1 MTRRQHH
8 THKISLLNAILALWL
23 RRISVQLV
31 LPVFRALDRI
41 AGAVSR
47 VSVDFPTG
55 RVVSTM
61 VVCAA
66 IVVPSVLYNVE
77 RTRRMELSRAYR
89 QVSVSSGAEI
99 AALGGSLETLL
110 DEQHD
115 LRSLLLR
122 AGYAVVNDDHYS
134 IRLLAT
140 GYSSC
145 VWETDDTPFITA
157 SNTRTRSG
165 IVALSR
171 DLLDRYNPDA
181 PFSFGDAVHISGL
194 GDFVVEDSMHWRWR
208 RRVDLWFPSKQEA
221 RRFGVRPVTVTLPI
235 AHPAGEAAE
244 VAERTT
250 DVSATSDY
258 TSSTGLAQ

>member
-1 MTRRQHH
+1 MTWRQHH
-8 THKISLLNAILALWL
+8 IHKISLLNAILALWL
-23 RRISVQLV
+23 CRARVQLV
-31 LPVFRALDRI
+31 LPVRRVLDRLT
-41 AGAVSR
+41 GAISR
-47 VSVDFPTG
+47 FGSDFPTG
-55 RVVSTM
+55 RVVFTA

-66 IVVPSVLYNVE
+66 IVVPSVLYNAE
-77 RTRRMELSRAYR
+77 RARRMEISRAYR
-89 QVSVSSGAEI
+89 HVTVSSGAEI
-99 AALGGSLETLL
+99 AALSGSLETLL
-110 DEQHD
+110 DEQHE

-157 SNTRTRSG
+157 SNTRTRTG

-171 DLLDRYNPDA
+171 DLIDRYDPNA

-221 RRFGVRPVTVTLPI
+221 RRFGVRPVTVTMPVI
-235 AHPAGEAAE
+235 QPVGEDAE
-244 VAERTT
+244 VAERLA
-250 DVSATSDY
+250 DVRAA
-258 TSSTGLAQ
+258 SSYASSSGLAQ